1 MSKKLEEIIS
11 LAKDLSLEERAQLAG
26 MLLLTLDE
34 PTESEVERLWLE
46 EAERRL
52 QEWREGQVKGIPAEE
67 VFNRAV
73 TDIS

>member
-1 MSKKLEEIIS
+1 
-11 LAKDLSLEERAQLAG
+11 LAG

-52 QEWREGQVKGIPAEE
+52 QEWREGKVKGIPAEE
-67 VFNRAV
+67 VFDRAV